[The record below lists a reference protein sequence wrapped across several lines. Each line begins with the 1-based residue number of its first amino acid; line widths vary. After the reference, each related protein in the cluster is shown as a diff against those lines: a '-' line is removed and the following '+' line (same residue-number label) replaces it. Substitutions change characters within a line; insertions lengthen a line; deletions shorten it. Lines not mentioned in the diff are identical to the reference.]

1 LVFIVE
7 NYNTLYN
14 RGERQHY
21 LLDLNCNLF
30 TMRQQRNTMSDQNN
44 EFLSVWNASCTTDP
58 RHVKSF
64 SRGGGFSGTAIN
76 HTYQLRKATEMWGP
90 MGGMWGVHIIEQG
103 LMNGAP
109 IIVEDVNEE
118 WTLDEKGERV
128 LTKSIVH
135 KHSVANESVHFVRI
149 KLNYPVFAKND
160 SGQDV
165 HIRQGEVE
173 HFGQTTFVG
182 KNKNG
187 YFTDEEAPKKSLTDA
202 IGKALSMLG
211 FSADIY
217 LGLFDDNKYVNDRKA
232 EAAKAGAPKAEIK
245 AKMTAE
251 QVDALKRR
259 LSECKSK
266 DTLRGQF
273 ALLSEDEK
281 AVTEEF
287 CKALAKGLE

>member
-1 LVFIVE
+1 
-7 NYNTLYN
+7 
-14 RGERQHY
+14 
-21 LLDLNCNLF
+21 
-30 TMRQQRNTMSDQNN
+30 MSEQNN
-44 EFLSVWNASCTTDP
+44 EFLNVWNATCTTDP

-76 HTYQLRKATEMWGP
+76 HTYQIRKATELWGP
-90 MGGMWGVHIIEQG
+90 MGHLWSVKIVEQG
-103 LMNGAP
+103 LMPGTP
-109 IIVEDVNEE
+109 ILVDELEQEWDVDHGDDGNATRILVRE
-118 WTLDEKGERV
+118 T
-128 LTKSIVH
+128 TKKHMVAQESI
-135 KHSVANESVHFVRI
+135 HFVRI
-149 KLNYPVFAKND
+149 QLSYPIFATD
-160 SGQDV
+160 PEGRQFQSGT
-165 HIRQGEVE
+165 GTVE

-232 EAAKAGAPKAEIK
+232 EAVKAGAPKAEIK

-259 LSECKSK
+259 LSECKTKES
-266 DTLRGQF
+266 LRGQF
-273 ALLSEDEK
+273 ALLSEDER

-287 CKALAKGLE
+287 CKALVKGLE